1 MRRISLSELEFHKQ
15 NSGAPEMQR
24 LKNEIKKKIITTS
37 IDEFL
42 KNGFIAA
49 SLRDIAKAVG
59 ISTGNL
65 YTYFPGKEQ
74 LFYTITED
82 VKRELDLI
90 GNYAVNRIFWGIFDS
105 DEKMLQYIEL
115 ISEIHFDLMKKYG
128 RQLIIILEC
137 SKGTKLE
144 NFKKNLIGKTEKSY
158 LHILKGRGVL
168 RDENI
173 KKYKYLMH
181 IISTNYIDGLVKIT
195 RNYKSYKMLR
205 RDLNLFN
212 EYHIKGLVTFFRHI
226 PLSMENKLS

>member
-1 MRRISLSELEFHKQ
+1 
-15 NSGAPEMQR
+15 MQIP
-24 LKNEIKKKIITTS
+24 KNEIKEKIITVS

-90 GNYAVNRIFWGIFDS
+90 GNYSVNRIFWGIFDS

-115 ISEIHFDLMKKYG
+115 ISDIHFDLMKKY
-128 RQLIIILEC
+128 RRELFILLEC
-137 SKGTKLE
+137 SKGTKLQ
-144 NFKKNLIGKTEKSY
+144 NSKKYLIDKTEKSY
-158 LHILKGRGVL
+158 FHIIKERGVL

-173 KKYKYLMH
+173 RKYKYLMH

-195 RNYKSYKMLR
+195 RNYKSYKMLHS
-205 RDLNLFN
+205 DINLFN
-212 EYHIKGLVTFFRHI
+212 EYHVKGMVTFFKQI
-226 PLSMENKLS
+226 TGTPY